1 MAAAAAGALPSL
13 TANFA
18 AFHLGD
24 APAAAARPSRLDL
37 ICEDNRF
44 PRPIGTLIEKYA
56 STGIM
61 TIERCAQ
68 AVLYAI
74 PAGKPDPAALC
85 TAREAQVDGRSYIP
99 QVAANGILEYS
110 SFNLIRFRIGAH
122 HCPELT
128 VARAA
133 EESCEQF
140 FKTLGAH
147 VTNTA
152 IAREVMRGF
161 FSNISGRVTCTITH
175 ATAKTVA
182 GARAKMGLERS
193 QFLQEYIAQP
203 ATTQETF
210 SDYVQ
215 RVDRER
221 RIGIVQSFFGR
232 HGCMTVADAFKQ
244 ANLPPPC
251 QDWVGLNADFKKA
264 HAVSVVLATRIY
276 GLQPAAWHGGA
287 SKASIDDLI
296 AELATKG
303 PLCAQGLFG
312 EIFYSEPEFQ
322 LQERLAGA
330 PVYGWK
336 PGTRNNRDAS
346 VPLPILIVGATK
358 AAGRESVYYV
368 NPILPSKPQAGVARA
383 AYKISYASLK
393 QYARPFAPGN
403 YAYSGP
409 RFIPPAQGEQKKIR

>member
-37 ICEDNRF
+37 ICEDDRF
-44 PRPIGTLIEKYA
+44 PRPTGALIEKYA

-85 TAREAQVDGRSYIP
+85 TAREAEMDGRAYVP
-99 QVAANGILEYS
+99 QTTANGVLEYC

-128 VARAA
+128 AARAA

-152 IAREVMRGF
+152 IAREVMRGYVA
-161 FSNISGRVTCTITH
+161 SISGRATCTITR
-175 ATAKTVA
+175 ATAKAVDD
-182 GARAKMGLERS
+182 ARATMGLERS

-215 RVDRER
+215 WVDRER

-232 HGCMTVADAFKQ
+232 HGCATVEAAFERV
-244 ANLPPPC
+244 NLLAPC
-251 QDWVGLNADFKKA
+251 QDWAGLNANFQKA
-264 HAVSVVLATRIY
+264 HAVSAAFAAKLY
-276 GLQPAAWHGGA
+276 GLEPAAWQGGA

-296 AELATKG
+296 AELA
-303 PLCAQGLFG
+303 
-312 EIFYSEPEFQ
+312 
-322 LQERLAGA
+322 
-330 PVYGWK
+330 
-336 PGTRNNRDAS
+336 N
-346 VPLPILIVGATK
+346 
-358 AAGRESVYYV
+358 
-368 NPILPSKPQAGVARA
+368 
-383 AYKISYASLK
+383 
-393 QYARPFAPGN
+393 
-403 YAYSGP
+403 
-409 RFIPPAQGEQKKIR
+409 